1 MSRLGGI
8 QIYCANLRTFLRLD
22 QLAYHLTTLEYEDP
36 ILRRVD
42 RKPAIKVQCNARGVP
57 ASVLRKR
64 LEEALQTT
72 DLKLPPGCEM
82 TWRGEFEEVSKGT
95 KPIIRTFPL
104 CVLGMFLI
112 CVGMFNR
119 LLQPVLIFLTAPLS
133 LIGGVLGLWFTGH
146 SFEFL
151 CIPGFLGLSG
161 ILIRN
166 AIILVGET
174 DRTRGQN
181 ADTKKTDHDALIEA
195 AVSRFRPVTL
205 ASGTT
210 ILGILPLLD
219 DAFYGALSAALVGG
233 LLVATLLTL
242 VVLPVFYSLAH
253 GIHEKR

>member
-1 MSRLGGI
+1 
-8 QIYCANLRTFLRLD
+8 
-22 QLAYHLTTLEYEDP
+22 

-42 RKPAIKVQCNARGVP
+42 RKPAIKVQCNARGIP

-64 LEEALQTT
+64 LEEALQTA

-82 TWRGEFEEVSKGT
+82 TWHGEFEEVSKGT

-181 ADTKKTDHDALIEA
+181 AGKCAPDPEKTDRDALIEA

-210 ILGILPLLD
+210 ILGILPLLN
-219 DAFYGALSAALVGG
+219 DAFYGALSAVLVGG

-242 VVLPVFYSLAH
+242 VILPVFYSLAH

>member
-1 MSRLGGI
+1 
-8 QIYCANLRTFLRLD
+8 
-22 QLAYHLTTLEYEDP
+22 
-36 ILRRVD
+36 LRRVD
-42 RKPAIKVQCNARGVP
+42 RKPALSVQCNARRVP

-64 LEEALQTT
+64 LEEALQAA

-119 LLQPVLIFLTAPLS
+119 LLQPVLFFLTAPLS
-133 LIGGVLGLWFTGH
+133 LIGGALGLWFTGH

-181 ADTKKTDHDALIEA
+181 AEKCTPAPEKTDRDALIEA

-210 ILGILPLLD
+210 ILGILPLLG
-219 DAFYGALSAALVGG
+219 DAIYGALSAVLVGG
-233 LLVATLLTL
+233 LFVATLLTL
-242 VVLPVFYSLAH
+242 VVLPVFYSLTH